1 LSTSIIDEI
10 INHPYEERHIEFKK
24 STLWQ
29 EDEFKAKITK
39 TALGMANMRDGGW
52 IVIGK
57 EERSDGTFEK
67 VGMIQSDYDSYDSDD
82 VKDFVKEYADPYVS
96 LSIQKHVYDQKK
108 FVVIRIQ
115 EFDNTPI
122 ICKRDWGGILHRG
135 KMYTRS
141 RGKPETVEVPSQ
153 TEMREI
159 IDMAVDKEYRKFFER
174 LSNVGLLRLVTVPS
188 EPRDEELFDEQH
200 EGIL

>member
-1 LSTSIIDEI
+1 
-10 INHPYEERHIEFKK
+10 
-24 STLWQ
+24 
-29 EDEFKAKITK
+29 
-39 TALGMANMRDGGW
+39 MANIRDGGW

-67 VGMIQSDYDSYDSDD
+67 VGVTQTDYESYNSDD
-82 VKDFVKEYADPYVS
+82 VKDFVEEYADPYVN
-96 LSIQKHVYDQKK
+96 LSIQKKIYDQKK

-122 ICKRDWGGILHRG
+122 ICKRDWGEVLHRG

-141 RGKPETVEVPSQ
+141 RGKPETVEVPSE

-159 IDMAVDKEYRKFFER
+159 IDMAVDKENRKFFER
-174 LSNVGLLRLVTVPS
+174 LSNIGLLRLVTVPS
-188 EPRDEELFDEQH
+188 EPRDKELFDKQL
-200 EGIL
+200 EGML

>member
-1 LSTSIIDEI
+1 MSTSIIDEI